1 MVKKTVKALTLR
13 TEEDTEFVTI
23 GFEDGSTLDLKGPR
37 SGLKHTERKE
47 NGATV
52 YDCEFE
58 GFEPA

>member
-1 MVKKTVKALTLR
+1 MIKKTVQSLTLR
-13 TEEDTEFVTI
+13 AEGETEFVTI

-37 SGLKHTERKE
+37 SGFKHTEREE

-58 GFEPA
+58 GFELV